1 MDTSQIF
8 VDMARQAREFAE
20 MCDRVANES
29 NAVKE
34 DPEAWRERNR
44 QRQAAGVKFEWCTEG
59 IWRRGYKGS
68 LFTFDVGGEEDYREV
83 QEAPKVKENDVI
95 PEASREILKAWQANG
110 LKFKVIGMTARFAL
124 EFTDKTASSYS
135 IPEQRIPEGMS
146 VETVEGMWR
155 QGLRVI
161 ESCDYTQEVN
171 HHFNWFDGTYKGAEL
186 LERLRIPAQ
195 PIPERLLEVPQ
206 DVSAS
211 ECQKAL
217 EHLARTYS
225 ADKGT
230 AQLNPTIPPHAAE
243 RALWKAQRE
252 AGTNEVWQWKYFD
265 GAWIDID
272 LEPRWTEKEE
282 YRVKPTKLTA
292 RICMVGKAYPMSYI
306 GQDWQFTG
314 TREEYHAECEKYG
327 YAVVGEIKEVDKPKT
342 VKHYFCMF
350 KDCNGR
356 IDAFAASSAE
366 RLQDLVKRVGCTII
380 GNIEEREVPIM
391 DVINLKGIV

>member
-1 MDTSQIF
+1 MDTNKMFI
-8 VDMARQAREFAE
+8 DMARQAREFAE

-44 QRQAAGVKFEWCTEG
+44 QRQAAGVKFEWRNEG

-68 LFTFDVGGEEDYREV
+68 IFTFDIGGEEDYREV
-83 QEAPKVKENDVI
+83 PQ
-95 PEASREILKAWQANG
+95 
-110 LKFKVIGMTARFAL
+110 
-124 EFTDKTASSYS
+124 
-135 IPEQRIPEGMS
+135 
-146 VETVEGMWR
+146 
-155 QGLRVI
+155 
-161 ESCDYTQEVN
+161 
-171 HHFNWFDGTYKGAEL
+171 L
-186 LERLRIPAQ
+186 L
-195 PIPERLLEVPQ
+195 
-206 DVSAS
+206 
-211 ECQKAL
+211 
-217 EHLARTYS
+217 
-225 ADKGT
+225 
-230 AQLNPTIPPHAAE
+230 PHAAE

-327 YAVVGEIKEVDKPKT
+327 YAVVSEIKEVDKPKT
-342 VKHYFCMF
+342 VKRYMAMLKYKTDPPFSCVMDSCHTITLYATR
-350 KDCNGR
+350 KGYN
-356 IDAFAASSAE
+356 
-366 RLQDLVKRVGCTII
+366 II
-380 GNIEEREVPIM
+380 GNIEEREVPIE
-391 DVINLKGIV
+391 